1 MTQFRKRARATIQ
14 IVIVV
19 LAVYALPETQRLPSL
34 GDGSSAILAPHEEDA
49 IGKLI
54 LQQIRSVVPLENDPL
69 IKYFVEKYCYRM
81 AEHSDLTVVHLRPIV
96 IKSDQF
102 NAFAAPGGVIGI
114 NLGLFL
120 SARDIHEFASVI
132 AHELAHLSQRHY
144 ARRLEKQKMATLR
157 NMVGYLTS
165 VAIIASGATDAGL
178 ATMLGSTAIA
188 DAASLGYSRAQE
200 READRVGLNTLT
212 RAGFDPHGAARMFEH
227 MQQSARFSR
236 EIPEYLSTHPVTQS
250 RISDMRSEAAKK
262 PRGIFPDTSDYQLM
276 RERVESRFI
285 TNAKET
291 AREAEA
297 QKKPYLQAIALSLSS
312 QHEEAIAIMQSIY
325 DRLPDSIIVI
335 GSFADILIEADQT
348 DQAIDLLT
356 SKLSIYPNNQPLT
369 LFLAHALS
377 RNGQNE
383 EAVTHLWDQ
392 VKLHPEDQDIW
403 YQLAETAGLA
413 KNLIDV
419 HRARA
424 EFFILR
430 GNYKS
435 AMTQLRLAREQVGE
449 ENRLSQ
455 SLDQRLLD
463 VRAEAERAEE
473 S

>member
-1 MTQFRKRARATIQ
+1 MTQLRKYSQALCRIA
-14 IVIVV
+14 IVV
-19 LAVYALPETQRLPSL
+19 LAMWAFAESPRLPTL
-34 GDGSSAILAPHEEDA
+34 GDSSSSILAPHEEDA

-69 IKYFVEKYCYRM
+69 IKYFVEKYCYRV
-81 AEHSDLTVVHLRPIV
+81 AENSDLTVVHLRPIV
-96 IKSDQF
+96 IKSEQF

-114 NLGLFL
+114 NLGLFTM
-120 SARDIHEFASVI
+120 ARDIHEFASVI
-132 AHELAHLSQRHY
+132 AHELAHLSQRHH
-144 ARRLEKQKMATLR
+144 ARRLEKQKMATVR
-157 NMVGYLTS
+157 NLVGYLTS

-178 ATMLGSTAIA
+178 ATMFGSSAIA
-188 DAASLGYSRAQE
+188 EAASLGYSRAQE

-227 MQQSARFSR
+227 MHQSSR
-236 EIPEYLSTHPVTQS
+236 YRREVPEYISTHPITQN
-250 RISDMRSEAAKK
+250 RISDMRSQASKK
-262 PRGIFPDTSDYQLM
+262 PRGMYPVTNDYQLM
-276 RERVESRFI
+276 RERVQSRFI
-285 TNAKET
+285 TNAKEA

-297 QKKPYLQAIALSLSS
+297 QDKPYLHAIALSMSS
-312 QHEEAIAIMQSIY
+312 QHDEAIAIMQKMY
-325 DRLPDSIIVI
+325 ERLPDSIIVI
-335 GSFADILIEADQT
+335 GSYADILIEADRT

-356 SKLSIYPNNQPLT
+356 SKLAIYPNNQPLT

-377 RNGQNE
+377 RNGRNE

-413 KNLIDV
+413 KNLVDV

-424 EFFILR
+424 EFFVLR